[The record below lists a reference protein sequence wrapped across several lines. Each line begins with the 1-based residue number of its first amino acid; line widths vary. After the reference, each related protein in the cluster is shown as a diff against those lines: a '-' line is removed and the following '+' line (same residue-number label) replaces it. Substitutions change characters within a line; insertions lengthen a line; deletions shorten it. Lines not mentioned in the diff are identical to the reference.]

1 MFEEKTQTSSP
12 NEENSEIKYLRKQ
25 ENLCQQLRK
34 VNDILN
40 SNISISLLNLISEN
54 KLKKNFKHLLKKQKN
69 LIFNLKQI
77 PKICVGDFIYRI
89 TYYSKIEDSTLI
101 SGLILLDRYCKKQK
115 IILTIFNVH
124 RLISISIIVAIKL
137 LEDKYFTNKYYSKIC
152 GIDLSLFN
160 QLEYEFICGLNFNL
174 YIEKNFYYKYQ
185 NLLLSNK
192 DDSN

>member
-69 LIFNLKQI
+69 IIFNLKQI
-77 PKICVGDFIYRI
+77 PKISVGDFIYRI

-137 LEDKYFTNKYYSKIC
+137 LEDKYFTNKHYSKIC
-152 GIDLSLFN
+152 GIDLSLLN

>member
-69 LIFNLKQI
+69 IIFNLKQI
-77 PKICVGDFIYRI
+77 PKISVGDFIYRI

-115 IILTIFNVH
+115 ILLTIFNVH

-174 YIEKNFYYKYQ
+174 CIEKNFYYKYQ

>member
-160 QLEYEFICGLNFNL
+160 QLEYEFICGLDFNL
-174 YIEKNFYYKYQ
+174 CIEKNFYYKYQ

>member
-69 LIFNLKQI
+69 IIFNLKQI
-77 PKICVGDFIYRI
+77 PKISVGDFIYRI

-115 IILTIFNVH
+115 ILLTIFNVH

-152 GIDLSLFN
+152 GIDLSLLN

>member
-160 QLEYEFICGLNFNL
+160 QLEYEFICGLKFNL
-174 YIEKNFYYKYQ
+174 CIEKNFYYKYQ

>member
-77 PKICVGDFIYRI
+77 PKISVGDFIYRI

>member
-77 PKICVGDFIYRI
+77 PKISVGDFIYRI

-160 QLEYEFICGLNFNL
+160 QLEYEFICGLDFNL
-174 YIEKNFYYKYQ
+174 CIEKNFYYKYQ

>member
-69 LIFNLKQI
+69 IIFNLKQI
-77 PKICVGDFIYRI
+77 PKISVGDFIYRI

-152 GIDLSLFN
+152 GIDFSLFN

>member
-77 PKICVGDFIYRI
+77 PKISVGDFIYRI

-152 GIDLSLFN
+152 GIDFSLFN

>member
-69 LIFNLKQI
+69 IIFNLKQI
-77 PKICVGDFIYRI
+77 PKISVGDFIYRI

-152 GIDLSLFN
+152 GIDLSLLN

>member
-69 LIFNLKQI
+69 LILNLKQI
-77 PKICVGDFIYRI
+77 PKISVGDFIYRI

-160 QLEYEFICGLNFNL
+160 QLEYEFICGLDFNL
-174 YIEKNFYYKYQ
+174 CIEKNFYYKYQ

>member
-77 PKICVGDFIYRI
+77 PKISVGDFIYRI

-101 SGLILLDRYCKKQK
+101 SSLILLDRYCKKQK

-152 GIDLSLFN
+152 GIDFSLFN

>member
-1 MFEEKTQTSSP
+1 MFEEKTQTSSQ

-77 PKICVGDFIYRI
+77 PKISVGDFIYRI

-185 NLLLSNK
+185 NLILSNK

>member
-1 MFEEKTQTSSP
+1 M
-12 NEENSEIKYLRKQ
+12 
-25 ENLCQQLRK
+25 
-34 VNDILN
+34 
-40 SNISISLLNLISEN
+40 
-54 KLKKNFKHLLKKQKN
+54 
-69 LIFNLKQI
+69 
-77 PKICVGDFIYRI
+77 
-89 TYYSKIEDSTLI
+89 
-101 SGLILLDRYCKKQK
+101 
-115 IILTIFNVH
+115 TIFNVH

-152 GIDLSLFN
+152 GIDLSLLN